1 MSRMRSKAAP
11 LRLRFFNSRTGGF
24 NRVPSRC
31 QTTEPRCFHS
41 MFRDLSIPA
50 FSMGILA
57 ALVGYSASFAIVL
70 AGLTAM
76 GATAGQATTGLF
88 FATIGMG
95 ICSIWLPAAT
105 RIPAAVAWSTPGAAF
120 LAATATLPGGFA
132 EAVGALISCAGLIVL
147 TGLSPALGRIVSAIP
162 KPIANGLLAGVL
174 LKLCLAPAVALGSI
188 PVLVLP
194 VLVAWLA
201 GLTWNRLAAMPFAV
215 LAFLVVLFFAV
226 DPADNAIQTDTGW
239 LPVVI
244 PVMPVF
250 TLQSFFSI
258 ALPLYLVTMAGQN
271 IPGFAVLELNGYR
284 VDRQPLIRKTGIV
297 SLAFAPFGSI
307 PVNMSAIT
315 AGMMAG
321 EDAGRDPATRYW
333 AAITSGIV
341 YVLLAFAAAL
351 VTSLASL
358 APLALI
364 TAVAGLALVPAL
376 IGSIS
381 AAFSERTQLEAPA
394 LTFLI
399 AASGM
404 TLWGISGAFWG
415 VVVGAI
421 IWLSKT
427 VANRSTDR

>member
-1 MSRMRSKAAP
+1 
-11 LRLRFFNSRTGGF
+11 
-24 NRVPSRC
+24 
-31 QTTEPRCFHS
+31 
-41 MFRDLSIPA
+41 MFRDLSIPSI
-50 FSMGILA
+50 SMGLLA
-57 ALVGYSASFAIVL
+57 AFVGYSASFAIVL

-76 GATAGQATTGLF
+76 GATGEQATTGLF

-95 ICSIWLPAAT
+95 ICSIWLPAVT

-120 LAATATLPGGFA
+120 LAATATLPGGFG
-132 EAVGALISCAGLIVL
+132 EAVGALIFCAVLLVLSGLVP
-147 TGLSPALGRIVSAIP
+147 TLGRIVAAIP
-162 KPIANGLLAGVL
+162 KPVANGLLAGVL
-174 LKLCLAPAVALGSI
+174 LKLCLAPALALGSI
-188 PVLVLP
+188 PLLVLP
-194 VLVAWLA
+194 VLVAWLI

-215 LAFLVVLFFAV
+215 LAFLVVLYFAV
-226 DPADNAIQTDTGW
+226 DTSGNVDQTEVIW
-239 LPVVI
+239 LPAFA

-250 TLQSFFSI
+250 TIQSFFSI
-258 ALPLYLVTMAGQN
+258 SLPLYLVTMAGQN
-271 IPGFAVLELNGYR
+271 IPGFAVLELNGYP
-284 VDRQPLIRKTGIV
+284 VERQPLIRKTGLV
-297 SLAFAPFGSI
+297 SLAFAPFGSL

-321 EDAGRDPATRYW
+321 EDAGRDPASRYW

-341 YVLLAFAAAL
+341 YVVLAFAAAV

-376 IGSIS
+376 VGSLS
-381 AAFSERTQLEAPA
+381 AAFNEPAQLEAPA

-404 TLWGISGAFWG
+404 TLFGVSGAFWG
-415 VVVGAI
+415 VVVGVL

-427 VANRSTDR
+427 MANQTVDH